1 MTIREEAEER
11 EFSYFSPHASFSSRS
26 REETGMN
33 RPVISG
39 RHTRGTGT
47 GSFTA
52 SPSGA

>member
-11 EFSYFSPHASFSSRS
+11 EFLISVPMPHSAAEAG
-26 REETGMN
+26 EETGMN